1 MLPLI
6 VERMRNINIERYTTM
21 SVDTNK
27 WGILFCPKSGAIRPQ
42 SKWEKVEK
50 CLKERGVSYDFV
62 QSENSNSVERLV
74 KMMINNGYKTI
85 VIVGGDSALNE
96 AVNCMMQIP
105 KEERDDVHLGVIPN
119 GLMNDFAHFWDIREN
134 DIENNIDMLIKH
146 RVRKVDLGCIRYKN
160 TKNDNCHRYF
170 LNCLSIGLVA
180 SVIQKRRRA
189 SGPFGWRKL
198 TFIPS
203 SLLMIFQRLEYKMR
217 LRINSDIIDRKVMTV
232 CVGNAQGYGFTPSA
246 VPYNGL
252 LDVSVVYHPEVAQ
265 LIEGF
270 YLLFSGKILNHK
282 SVHPFRT
289 TEIIVEKAER
299 ALIGIDGRLMNSP
312 VGPFKVNVE
321 QEVINFIIPS

>member
-1 MLPLI
+1 
-6 VERMRNINIERYTTM
+6 M
-21 SVDTNK
+21 SVDKNK
-27 WGILFCPKSGAIRPQ
+27 WGVLFCPKSGAFRPQ
-42 SKWEKVEK
+42 AKWEKVEK
-50 CLKERGVSYDFV
+50 YLKEKGVSYDFV

-74 KMMINNGYKTI
+74 RMMLNNGYKTI

-96 AVNCMMQIP
+96 AVNCMMQLP
-105 KEERDDVHLGVIPN
+105 KEERDEVHLGVIPN
-119 GLMNDFAHFWDIREN
+119 GLMNDFAHFWDFKDGDVE
-134 DIENNIDMLIKH
+134 DTIDHLIKH
-146 RVRKVDLGCIRYKN
+146 RVRKVDLGCIRYTNAKN
-160 TKNDNCHRYF
+160 EKCHRYF

-217 LRINSDIIDRKVMTV
+217 LRIDTDVIDRKVMTV

-252 LDVSVVYHPEVAQ
+252 LDVSVVYHPEVVQ

-270 YLLFSGKILNHK
+270 YLLFSGKILNHR
-282 SVHPFRT
+282 SVHPYRT
-289 TEIIVEKAER
+289 KEIVVEKAER
-299 ALIGIDGRLMNSP
+299 ALIGVDGRLMNSP